1 MRKKFKRLALETE
14 LAKLPPSIVGLE
26 ACLSA
31 HFRTLRRLGH
41 SPRII
46 PAIYVKPFTKGQKND
61 YNDAEAIAEAAL
73 RPNLRVVREKTQDQL
88 DLQALHRVRARLVSR
103 RTATINQIRAFLIE
117 HGIAVRT
124 GAHALRNSL
133 FAILE
138 KRADELSPRM
148 ISIIQGLC
156 DDWRHLDERIETLT
170 AEIEAISQKEKNCR
184 RLMSVPGIGPMIS
197 TAMVAA
203 IGAGDA
209 FERGRDFGAWLGLVP
224 RQYSTGGKPIL
235 GRISKRG
242 NKYLRTLFIQAANVI
257 LMRPQNWERF
267 SFGVWLTNA
276 ATRMHRNKLATALAN
291 KLARIAWS
299 VLRHRTKFDEAL
311 AAV

>member
-1 MRKKFKRLALETE
+1 MTSDHDHPAQTFASIGIDIGKDIFHIVGFDTSGKVVLRRKFKRLALESE

-31 HFRTLRRLGH
+31 HFVSRTLRRLGH

-46 PAIYVKPFTKGQKND
+46 PAIYVKPFAKGQKND

-138 KRADELSPRM
+138 KRANELSPRM
-148 ISIIQGLC
+148 IAIIQGLYE
-156 DDWRHLDERIETLT
+156 DWQWLDERIETLT
-170 AEIEAISQKEKNCR
+170 AEIEEISHKEVNCR
-184 RLMSVPGIGPMIS
+184 RLMSVPGVGPVIS

-209 FERGRDFGAWLGLVP
+209 FERGATSAPGSASFP
-224 RQYSTGGKPIL
+224 
-235 GRISKRG
+235 G
-242 NKYLRTLFIQAANVI
+242 NTRPAASRSSDASPSAAANTCA
-257 LMRPQNWERF
+257 RSSSRR
-267 SFGVWLTNA
+267 
-276 ATRMHRNKLATALAN
+276 RM
-291 KLARIAWS
+291 S
-299 VLRHRTKFDEAL
+299 S
-311 AAV
+311 